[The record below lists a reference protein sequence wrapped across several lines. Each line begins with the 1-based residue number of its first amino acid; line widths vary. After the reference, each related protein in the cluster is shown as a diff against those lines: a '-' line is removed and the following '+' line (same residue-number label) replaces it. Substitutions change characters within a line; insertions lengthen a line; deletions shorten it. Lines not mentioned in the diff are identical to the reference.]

1 MLVCGHRG
9 FKCLR
14 VQLPKVNPLYPTDPT
29 KAADHTVSPK
39 SIEDHLCAL
48 CGCRGKSVCSRCR
61 NVRYCSKAHQKQ
73 HWKLHKAHCS
83 AEAPSSTIT
92 KQDVQSLDAS
102 QRGYL
107 FPEYEIVVDPEDVDA
122 ATLAKSSSEAT
133 KEPTVEAEAILS
145 NVPKNVHVWDDAGMC
160 FVCALMNAR
169 GLTLLTVM
177 YR

>member
-1 MLVCGHRG
+1 M
-9 FKCLR
+9 
-14 VQLPKVNPLYPTDPT
+14 P
-29 KAADHTVSPK
+29 
-39 SIEDHLCAL
+39 
-48 CGCRGKSVCSRCR
+48 
-61 NVRYCSKAHQKQ
+61 
-73 HWKLHKAHCS
+73 
-83 AEAPSSTIT
+83 
-92 KQDVQSLDAS
+92 SLDAS

-122 ATLAKSSSEAT
+122 ATLAKSPSEAT

-169 GLTLLTVM
+169 GLTLLTVV